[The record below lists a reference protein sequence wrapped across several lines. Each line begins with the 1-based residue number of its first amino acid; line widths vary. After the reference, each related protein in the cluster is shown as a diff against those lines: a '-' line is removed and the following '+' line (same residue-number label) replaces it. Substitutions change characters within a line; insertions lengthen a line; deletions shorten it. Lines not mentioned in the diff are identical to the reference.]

1 MSKYRLFKLAIL
13 FGILLAVF
21 TAFIF
26 AANPGLAATSAPQA
40 TEIVDGRVVPVP
52 ETAVVAG
59 RVIPVPETA
68 VPQATAVVE
77 GAPGMPV
84 PATEP
89 PSTR

>member
-21 TAFIF
+21 TAFTF

-40 TEIVDGRVVPVP
+40 TEVVD
-52 ETAVVAG
+52 G

-84 PATEP
+84 PATAQP
-89 PSTR
+89 DFR

>member
-26 AANPGLAATSAPQA
+26 AANPGLAATS
-40 TEIVDGRVVPVP
+40 TEVVD
-52 ETAVVAG
+52 G